1 MWIFG
6 VGAVL
11 ALLGMGLSND
21 WLVTLAAVVLAS
33 GVLLRLLNRSDG
45 ETDGSEEV

>member
-11 ALLGMGLSND
+11 ALLGMGLHND
-21 WLVTLAAVVLAS
+21 WLIGAAAVVLAS
-33 GVLLRLLNRSDG
+33 GILLGLLERQRG
-45 ETDGSEEV
+45 EPRRDD

>member
-21 WLVTLAAVVLAS
+21 WVVGAAALILFG
-33 GVLLRLLNRSDG
+33 GVLLGLLDG
-45 ETDGSEEV
+45 RRIEPPRDQ